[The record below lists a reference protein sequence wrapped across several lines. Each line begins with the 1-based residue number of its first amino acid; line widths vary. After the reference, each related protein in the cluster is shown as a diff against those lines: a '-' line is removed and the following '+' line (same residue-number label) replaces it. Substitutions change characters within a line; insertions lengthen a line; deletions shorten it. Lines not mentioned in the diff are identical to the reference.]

1 MRLVLIRHAASDHR
15 PGADDG
21 LTQIGVG
28 QARDLASRFR
38 TSCEVADCDTFLC
51 SPLPRARQTADLLL
65 SELPVDNL
73 IEDPELCEMNDFV
86 GNSGGSSRTESFSS
100 FRARVEA
107 TLQRLAR
114 EHVEDT
120 VVAVTHAGFI
130 LTSLIALFNIPR
142 PGTGARLDPD
152 HASLT
157 EWRKLE
163 GIWRL
168 VQYNVRGPESFAGR
182 G

>member
-1 MRLVLIRHAASDHR
+1 
-15 PGADDG
+15 
-21 LTQIGVG
+21 
-28 QARDLASRFR
+28 
-38 TSCEVADCDTFLC
+38 
-51 SPLPRARQTADLLL
+51 
-65 SELPVDNL
+65 
-73 IEDPELCEMNDFV
+73 MNDFV